1 MSTLINKTVKRVK
14 NIPWQVIDQNTLILN
29 PKESTAHELNE
40 TASWIW
46 NQLEQELPMS
56 DIVEKMCQTFDI
68 DKATA
73 EKDTTL
79 FVDEMVMKGIL
90 DCQ

>member
-1 MSTLINKTVKRVK
+1 MSTQTNKKIRRVK

-40 TASWIW
+40 TGSWIW
-46 NQLEQELPMS
+46 GQLDQELPMS
-56 DIVEKMCQTFDI
+56 AIVEKMCQTFDV
-68 DKATA
+68 DMDTA
-73 EKDTTL
+73 EKDTIL
-79 FVDEMVMKGIL
+79 FVDEMVSKGML

>member
-1 MSTLINKTVKRVK
+1 MSTGTNLIKRVE
-14 NIPWQVIDQNTLILN
+14 NIPWQVIDERTLILN

-46 NQLEQELPMS
+46 KQLDHELPMS
-56 DIVEKMCQTFDI
+56 VIIDKMCQTFDI
-68 DKATA
+68 DNETA
-73 EKDTTL
+73 EKDIIF
-79 FVDEMVMKGIL
+79 FVNEMVMKGIL